1 MSLYLSTDVT
11 KLPAIDDHFVLLCRS
26 RMDVRVANTK
36 FLEGMMVISYVR
48 EMWDLSKLHVGEVN
62 SSGAAAATH

>member
-1 MSLYLSTDVT
+1 
-11 KLPAIDDHFVLLCRS
+11 
-26 RMDVRVANTK
+26 MDVRVANTK